1 MEVEKEKLQ
10 PGRIAQATV
19 FYIPSAWALKVR
31 VDDNNQL
38 GLYFC
43 NKTGTSEDQSKP
55 HDGVRRGRQFFCFS
69 TGIYNFQIED
79 NPRVYESC
87 GIFGFPKSWNYLYG
101 PSKLADAGVLKQ
113 AVEGPNLHIRCW
125 LYEAMLHS
133 AILHHIAT
141 SLDHLLT
148 ADDMQLLPV
157 KDVYSLLESEDLHVT
172 SEDQVLSFLSQ
183 YVQYHS
189 EDNLVDILKA
199 VRLNH
204 VSTESLLSTLRSS
217 AFREN
222 PAFVTRIIGEMDFR
236 SKLSICHLL
245 GRFLAR
251 NFRPAENSPEF
262 NVEASESAQPQGS
275 SQASASTGTG
285 PVLSQRQQPGE
296 EMARDSER
304 RARLFD
310 TQLVNPDKFIEGV
323 LNFILTNDVVHR
335 VNSALANVSFKD
347 PILIW

>member
-141 SLDHLLT
+141 SLDHLL
-148 ADDMQLLPV
+148 
-157 KDVYSLLESEDLHVT
+157 
-172 SEDQVLSFLSQ
+172 